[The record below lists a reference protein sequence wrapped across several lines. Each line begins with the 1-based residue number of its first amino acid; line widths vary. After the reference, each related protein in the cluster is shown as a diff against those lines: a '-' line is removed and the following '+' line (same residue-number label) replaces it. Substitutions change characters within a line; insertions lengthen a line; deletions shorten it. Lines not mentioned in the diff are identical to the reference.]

1 MASQEILLVPI
12 NWDEAKGQCDG
23 DTEFLNELLND
34 FMVELLTAGEMLDRK
49 IKSKEGNWKTVAS
62 QQAHAIKGAAANLM
76 CHELRSVSETLEKLC
91 KSLQSKEGML
101 ISFLWLYLNHHVIT
115 FASTESEEERAR
127 ICSLNEEFKTAMK
140 KFKAE
145 LDKEST
151 PIDEDV
157 VERFDQF
164 FENQSEEKAGE
175 TDE

>member
-12 NWDEAKGQCDG
+12 NWDEAKEQCDG

-34 FMVELLTAGEMLDRK
+34 FMGELLTAGEMLDRK

-91 KSLQSKEGML
+91 KSLQSKE
-101 ISFLWLYLNHHVIT
+101 
-115 FASTESEEERAR
+115 ESEEERAR